1 MNNTLENSRPQQSR
15 GQALPWEETTNSNS
29 GFSFGK
35 DENQILINKEN
46 SNHESSSLPLEE
58 PRDFNEVKVSSLIDI
73 ESNCCNFNNNQRNTR
88 RKIINISIILMN
100 LITLAGIITLLIK
113 K

>member
-1 MNNTLENSRPQQSR
+1 MNSI
-15 GQALPWEETTNSNS
+15 
-29 GFSFGK
+29 
-35 DENQILINKEN
+35 ENQILINKEN
-46 SNHESSSLPLEE
+46 SNHEDALTSSKPLGFHE
-58 PRDFNEVKVSSLIDI
+58 SSLIDI

-100 LITLAGIITLLIK
+100 LITTAGIITLLIK

>member
-1 MNNTLENSRPQQSR
+1 MDNIIIHYYIMNNTL
-15 GQALPWEETTNSNS
+15 
-29 GFSFGK
+29 
-35 DENQILINKEN
+35 ENQILINKECY
-46 SNHESSSLPLEE
+46 
-58 PRDFNEVKVSSLIDI
+58 NESSLIDI

-88 RKIINISIILMN
+88 RIIINVSIVLMN

>member
-1 MNNTLENSRPQQSR
+1 MDNIIIHYYIMEDNLTNEN
-15 GQALPWEETTNSNS
+15 
-29 GFSFGK
+29 K
-35 DENQILINKEN
+35 ILINKGD
-46 SNHESSSLPLEE
+46 SNHEST
-58 PRDFNEVKVSSLIDI
+58 LIDI

-100 LITLAGIITLLIK
+100 LITLVGIITLLVK

>member
-1 MNNTLENSRPQQSR
+1 MEN
-15 GQALPWEETTNSNS
+15 LIKSNS

-35 DENQILINKEN
+35 DDNNLTKENQILINKEEGF
-46 SNHESSSLPLEE
+46 HE
-58 PRDFNEVKVSSLIDI
+58 SSLIDI

-100 LITLAGIITLLIK
+100 LITLADIITLLIK

>member
-1 MNNTLENSRPQQSR
+1 MNSI
-15 GQALPWEETTNSNS
+15 
-29 GFSFGK
+29 
-35 DENQILINKEN
+35 ENQILINKEDSTN
-46 SNHESSSLPLEE
+46 SNHE
-58 PRDFNEVKVSSLIDI
+58 SSLIDI

>member
-1 MNNTLENSRPQQSR
+1 MDNIIIHYYIMNNTLENSN
-15 GQALPWEETTNSNS
+15 NSNS
-29 GFSFGK
+29 GFSYGK
-35 DENQILINKEN
+35 GENQILINKED
-46 SNHESSSLPLEE
+46 HESSPLPLEE
-58 PRDFNEVKVSSLIDI
+58 PRRFNEVNASSLIDI

-88 RKIINISIILMN
+88 RIIINVSIVLMN

>member
-1 MNNTLENSRPQQSR
+1 MIDVYSVYFED
-15 GQALPWEETTNSNS
+15 
-29 GFSFGK
+29 SFDSSK
-35 DENQILINKEN
+35 DNIEILINKED
-46 SNHESSSLPLEE
+46 HAE
-58 PRDFNEVKVSSLIDI
+58 SSLIDI

>member
-1 MNNTLENSRPQQSR
+1 MNNTLENSN
-15 GQALPWEETTNSNS
+15 NSNS
-29 GFSFGK
+29 GFSCGK
-35 DENQILINKEN
+35 DENQILINKEGHN
-46 SNHESSSLPLEE
+46 EDALTSLKPLGFHE
-58 PRDFNEVKVSSLIDI
+58 SSLIDI

>member
-29 GFSFGK
+29 GFFCGK
-35 DENQILINKEN
+35 SENQILINKEN
-46 SNHESSSLPLEE
+46 SNHEDSIKSNLGFSYEHE
-58 PRDFNEVKVSSLIDI
+58 SSLIDI

>member
-1 MNNTLENSRPQQSR
+1 MNNDLEN
-15 GQALPWEETTNSNS
+15 
-29 GFSFGK
+29 K
-35 DENQILINKEN
+35 ILINKEDLKN
-46 SNHESSSLPLEE
+46 SNHIE
-58 PRDFNEVKVSSLIDI
+58 SSLIDI

>member
-1 MNNTLENSRPQQSR
+1 MNNEFENSN
-15 GQALPWEETTNSNS
+15 NSNS
-29 GFSFGK
+29 GFSCGK
-35 DENQILINKEN
+35 DENKILINKGDHAELGF
-46 SNHESSSLPLEE
+46 SYDREST
-58 PRDFNEVKVSSLIDI
+58 LIDI

>member
-1 MNNTLENSRPQQSR
+1 MNNTL
-15 GQALPWEETTNSNS
+15 
-29 GFSFGK
+29 
-35 DENQILINKEN
+35 ENQILINKEGDFL
-46 SNHESSSLPLEE
+46 HEKGE
-58 PRDFNEVKVSSLIDI
+58 SSLIDI

>member
-1 MNNTLENSRPQQSR
+1 MNNTL
-15 GQALPWEETTNSNS
+15 
-29 GFSFGK
+29 
-35 DENQILINKEN
+35 ENQILINKGDSKI
-46 SNHESSSLPLEE
+46 SNHEDSIESSLGFRE
-58 PRDFNEVKVSSLIDI
+58 STLIDI

>member
-1 MNNTLENSRPQQSR
+1 MNNTL
-15 GQALPWEETTNSNS
+15 
-29 GFSFGK
+29 
-35 DENQILINKEN
+35 DNQILINKGDRAEDALT
-46 SNHESSSLPLEE
+46 SSKPLGFSYEHE
-58 PRDFNEVKVSSLIDI
+58 SSLIDI

>member
-1 MNNTLENSRPQQSR
+1 MDNIIIHYYIMEDTL
-15 GQALPWEETTNSNS
+15 
-29 GFSFGK
+29 
-35 DENQILINKEN
+35 ENQILINKEGHN
-46 SNHESSSLPLEE
+46 EDALTSSKPLGFSYERE
-58 PRDFNEVKVSSLIDI
+58 DALTSSKPLGFSYERESSLIDI

-100 LITLAGIITLLIK
+100 LITLAGIITLLVK

>member
-1 MNNTLENSRPQQSR
+1 MDNIIIHYYIMNNDLEN
-15 GQALPWEETTNSNS
+15 N
-29 GFSFGK
+29 
-35 DENQILINKEN
+35 ILINKEN
-46 SNHESSSLPLEE
+46 SNHE
-58 PRDFNEVKVSSLIDI
+58 SSLIDI

>member
-1 MNNTLENSRPQQSR
+1 MEN
-15 GQALPWEETTNSNS
+15 
-29 GFSFGK
+29 
-35 DENQILINKEN
+35 ENQILINKGDHVEGGFF
-46 SNHESSSLPLEE
+46 HEKGEST
-58 PRDFNEVKVSSLIDI
+58 LIDI

>member
-1 MNNTLENSRPQQSR
+1 MEN
-15 GQALPWEETTNSNS
+15 LIKSNS
-29 GFSFGK
+29 GFSYGK
-35 DENQILINKEN
+35 DDDNLTNENKILINKEN
-46 SNHESSSLPLEE
+46 SNHEST
-58 PRDFNEVKVSSLIDI
+58 LIDI

>member
-1 MNNTLENSRPQQSR
+1 MNNDFENSN
-15 GQALPWEETTNSNS
+15 NSNS
-29 GFSFGK
+29 GFSCGK
-35 DENQILINKEN
+35 DESHILINKEDLKN
-46 SNHESSSLPLEE
+46 SNH
-58 PRDFNEVKVSSLIDI
+58 NESSLIDI

>member
-1 MNNTLENSRPQQSR
+1 MEN
-15 GQALPWEETTNSNS
+15 LIKSNS
-29 GFSFGK
+29 GFSYGK
-35 DENQILINKEN
+35 DDNDLENKNLINKEGHN
-46 SNHESSSLPLEE
+46 EST
-58 PRDFNEVKVSSLIDI
+58 LIDI

>member
-1 MNNTLENSRPQQSR
+1 MNNIIINYYIMEN
-15 GQALPWEETTNSNS
+15 LIKSNS
-29 GFSFGK
+29 GFSYGK
-35 DENQILINKEN
+35 DDDNLTNENKILINKEN
-46 SNHESSSLPLEE
+46 SNHE
-58 PRDFNEVKVSSLIDI
+58 SSLIDI

-100 LITLAGIITLLIK
+100 LITLAGVITLLIK

>member
-1 MNNTLENSRPQQSR
+1 MNNDFENSN
-15 GQALPWEETTNSNS
+15 NSNS
-29 GFSFGK
+29 GFSCGK
-35 DENQILINKEN
+35 DENHILINKED
-46 SNHESSSLPLEE
+46 SSHE
-58 PRDFNEVKVSSLIDI
+58 SSLIDI

-88 RKIINISIILMN
+88 RMIINISIVLMN

>member
-1 MNNTLENSRPQQSR
+1 MNELEN
-15 GQALPWEETTNSNS
+15 
-29 GFSFGK
+29 K
-35 DENQILINKEN
+35 ILIDKGDRVE
-46 SNHESSSLPLEE
+46 
-58 PRDFNEVKVSSLIDI
+58 SSLIDI

-100 LITLAGIITLLIK
+100 LITMAGIITLLIK

>member
-29 GFSFGK
+29 GFFCGK
-35 DENQILINKEN
+35 SENQILINKEN
-46 SNHESSSLPLEE
+46 SNHE
-58 PRDFNEVKVSSLIDI
+58 SSLIDI

-100 LITLAGIITLLIK
+100 LITMAGIITLLIK

>member
-1 MNNTLENSRPQQSR
+1 MEDNLTNEN
-15 GQALPWEETTNSNS
+15 
-29 GFSFGK
+29 K
-35 DENQILINKEN
+35 ILINKGDGFF
-46 SNHESSSLPLEE
+46 HEKGEST
-58 PRDFNEVKVSSLIDI
+58 LIDI

>member
-1 MNNTLENSRPQQSR
+1 MNNIIIHYYIMNNEL
-15 GQALPWEETTNSNS
+15 
-29 GFSFGK
+29 
-35 DENQILINKEN
+35 ENQILINKEN
-46 SNHESSSLPLEE
+46 SNHEDALTSSKPLGFSYERE
-58 PRDFNEVKVSSLIDI
+58 SSLIDI

>member
-1 MNNTLENSRPQQSR
+1 MDNIIIHYYIMEDNLTNEN
-15 GQALPWEETTNSNS
+15 LIKSNS

-35 DENQILINKEN
+35 GENQILINKEDGF
-46 SNHESSSLPLEE
+46 HE
-58 PRDFNEVKVSSLIDI
+58 SSLIDI

-100 LITLAGIITLLIK
+100 LITLAGIITLLVK

>member
-1 MNNTLENSRPQQSR
+1 MDNIIIHYYIMNNTL
-15 GQALPWEETTNSNS
+15 
-29 GFSFGK
+29 
-35 DENQILINKEN
+35 ENQILINKEG
-46 SNHESSSLPLEE
+46 HAE
-58 PRDFNEVKVSSLIDI
+58 SSLIDI

>member
-1 MNNTLENSRPQQSR
+1 MEDNLTNEN
-15 GQALPWEETTNSNS
+15 
-29 GFSFGK
+29 K
-35 DENQILINKEN
+35 ILINKEEGF
-46 SNHESSSLPLEE
+46 HE
-58 PRDFNEVKVSSLIDI
+58 SSLIDI